1 MSMKRNR
8 TTLGALASPLA
19 INPRTGA
26 ASSLPANDVPP
37 EERHLAETCGL
48 DPAEAHRQELP
59 EGGWR
64 HIFGAFVLAVL
75 AIAPRVWAAPGDLD
89 PSFRGTRARTV
100 IRGRPFVSAKAVVRQ
115 DDGKLVVAGT
125 SWGRHPLRHPPV
137 FTLVR
142 YRPDGTRDRRFG
154 SSGIVTT
161 GRGKAIAEAAAVVQQ
176 ADGKLV
182 AAGYRDVGGP
192 GHLQGAFALVRY
204 DARGRLDTIFGAG
217 TGTVTTAFGSEDARA
232 YALVQQA
239 DGKLVAAGTSSSDD
253 LLAFALVRYE
263 PDGSVDPS
271 FGTGT
276 GTVLTPGGAAY
287 DLAQQAD
294 GKLLAAGFRTG
305 VFSNSFL
312 VVRYDSNGQLDP
324 GFGAGTGIVSTPL
337 PGASGI
343 ISAIL
348 QQADGKIIA
357 VGTASS
363 GNQSRFAVVRYDTD
377 GALDP
382 TFGGGMGIVTTLVRG
397 DAHATAAV
405 QQPDGKI
412 IVAGYSLADPIL
424 CLYVPVGCMTQFTL
438 VRYEIDGTL
447 DKSFGAQN
455 SGTVT
460 SPPGS
465 AVGLLQQPDGRLVAA
480 GSSFAVV
487 RYLD

>member
-1 MSMKRNR
+1 MKRNR
-8 TTLGALASPLA
+8 TTLAALASPLA

-26 ASSLPANDVPP
+26 ASALPANDVPP

-48 DPAEAHRQELP
+48 DPAEAHRQGLP

-64 HIFGAFVLAVL
+64 HIFAAFVLAVL

-89 PSFRGTRARTV
+89 PSFRGTGVARTV
-100 IRGRPFVSAKAVVRQ
+100 IRGRPFVTTSAVVRQ
-115 DDGKLVVAGT
+115 DDGKLVVAG
-125 SWGRHPLRHPPV
+125 SSFSSRHPRQHPPV

-142 YRPDGTRDRRFG
+142 YRTDGTRDRRFG

-161 GRGKAIAEAAAVVQQ
+161 GRGEAAAVVQQ

-182 AAGYRDVGGP
+182 AAGFRDIGGP
-192 GHLQGAFALVRY
+192 GHFQGAFALVRY
-204 DARGRLDTIFGAG
+204 DTRGRLDPSFGAG
-217 TGTVTTAFGSEDARA
+217 TGTVITPFGSEDARA
-232 YALVQQA
+232 SALVQQA
-239 DGKLVAAGTSSSDD
+239 DGKLVAAGFRGSYPDEP
-253 LLAFALVRYE
+253 AFALVRYE

-276 GTVLTPGGAAY
+276 VLTPGGEARA
-287 DLAQQAD
+287 LAQQAD
-294 GKLLAAGFRTG
+294 GKLLVAGFRT
-305 VFSNSFL
+305 VFAT

-324 GFGAGTGIVSTPL
+324 GFGAGTGIVSPL
-337 PGASGI
+337 LGVSAMF
-343 ISAIL
+343 SAIL

-357 VGTASS
+357 VGTATSPSS
-363 GNQSRFAVVRYDTD
+363 GQSRFLVVRYDTD
-377 GALDP
+377 GSLDP
-382 TFGGGMGIVTTLVRG
+382 TFGGGMGIVATLVRG

-405 QQPDGKI
+405 EQPDGKI
-412 IVAGYSLADPIL
+412 IVAGYSDVNVECHFAEGQD
-424 CLYVPVGCMTQFTL
+424 CMQQFTL

-460 SPPGS
+460 SPPGTLF
-465 AVGLLQQPDGRLVAA
+465 GLLQQPDGRLVAA
-480 GSSFAVV
+480 GDSSVGKHGAFAVV

>member
-1 MSMKRNR
+1 MAKG
-8 TTLGALASPLA
+8 THTQWPL
-19 INPRTGA
+19 
-26 ASSLPANDVPP
+26 
-37 EERHLAETCGL
+37 
-48 DPAEAHRQELP
+48 

-64 HIFGAFVLAVL
+64 HIVAFVVAVL
-75 AIAPRVWAAPGDLD
+75 AIAPLVWAAPGDLD
-89 PSFRGTRARTV
+89 PSFRGTGVARTV
-100 IRGRPFVSAKAVVRQ
+100 IRGRPVAGASAVVRQ
-115 DDGKLVVAGT
+115 DDGKLVVAG
-125 SWGRHPLRHPPV
+125 SSGGHDSLRHPPV

-161 GRGKAIAEAAAVVQQ
+161 GRGKAAAEAAAVIQQ

-182 AAGYRDVGGP
+182 AAGYRNLGGP
-192 GHLQGAFALVRY
+192 GYYYSAFALVRY
-204 DARGRLDTIFGAG
+204 DARGRLDPSFGAG
-217 TGTVTTAFGSEDARA
+217 TGTVTTPFGSEDANA

-239 DGKLVAAGTSSSDD
+239 DGKLVAAGRAVGISGHDVP
-253 LLAFALVRYE
+253 AFALVRYE

-276 GTVLTPGGAAY
+276 VLTPGGEAIA
-287 DLAQQAD
+287 LAQQAD
-294 GKLLAAGFRTG
+294 GKLLAAGYRTALLG
-305 VFSNSFL
+305 NLFS

-337 PGASGI
+337 PGASGMF
-343 ISAIL
+343 SAIL

-357 VGTASS
+357 VGTATSS
-363 GNQSRFAVVRYDTD
+363 STATSPGLPRFAVVRYDTD

-397 DAHATAAV
+397 AAYATAAV

-412 IVAGYSLADPIL
+412 IVAGYSLGDYL
-424 CLYVPVGCMTQFTL
+424 CYEAEGLDCMSQFTL

-460 SPPGS
+460 SPAGG
-465 AVGLLQQPDGRLVAA
+465 AIGLLQQPDGGLVAVG
-480 GSSFAVV
+480 GSGVGKRGAFTVV